1 MKLLLLYRRR
11 WALFYLPLL
20 LLALLALGWSA
31 SAWKPL
37 PPTRVL
43 IAAGSP
49 QGSYAQLARR
59 YAEHLE
65 QRGLGVEIV
74 YSDTQKGSLE
84 RLLDTGDHADIG
96 FAHGIY
102 AGGSQEVQALA
113 VIGREPVWIFTH
125 LPALNALAQARGLKV
140 AAGAANTSSFTAA
153 RALLAHAGLRD
164 SDIEFVKLSGLDAA
178 NAMLDGKVDLLFE
191 VAGEDDQAVRLL
203 NQSNFLH
210 LLGTDRAGALA
221 AQEPRL
227 QPILLPQ
234 GAIELRGDIPPR
246 DLILMGMQTH
256 LLVRPEMHPALQRA
270 LMDAA
275 MEIHQFPSFLQR
287 QGQFPGFRGSDFP
300 LSPHARAYSLG
311 NRPWLESLLPYRLA
325 QWAELIL
332 YAALPLLLLSGFLL
346 TWIPRL
352 FDWRINAALQNFYG
366 ELKFLEADIDRTV
379 TDDPMALR
387 RLLAQLDH
395 IEKQVSQLDLPTEFS
410 ERWYT
415 LREHLAAARE
425 RLLTLRAR

>member
-31 SAWKPL
+31 SSWKPL

-65 QRGLGVEIV
+65 QLGLGVEIV

-84 RLLDTGDHADIG
+84 RLLKTGDHADIG

-102 AGGSQEVQALA
+102 AGNGNAVHALA

-125 LPALNALAQARGLKV
+125 LPGLNTLAQARGLKV
-140 AAGAANTSSFTAA
+140 AAGAANTSSSTAA

-164 SDIEFVKLSGLDAA
+164 GEVQFVNLSGLDAA

-191 VAGEDDQAVRLL
+191 AAGEDDQAVRLL
-203 NQSNFLH
+203 NQSNLVH

-227 QPILLPQ
+227 QPVLLPQ

-246 DLILMGMQTH
+246 DLILMGLQTH
-256 LLVRPEMHPALQRA
+256 LLVRPDMHPALQRA

-275 MEIHQFPSFLQR
+275 LEIHQFPSFLQR

-311 NRPWLESLLPYRLA
+311 SRPWLESLLPYRLA

-332 YAALPLLLLSGFLL
+332 YAALPVLLLSGFLL
-346 TWIPRL
+346 AWIPRL

-366 ELKFLEADIDRTV
+366 ELKFLEADIDRTA

-387 RLLAQLDH
+387 GMLAQLDQ
-395 IEKQVSQLDLPTEFS
+395 IEKQVAQLDLPAEFS